1 MEHYNKIS
9 TEMEQL
15 GFKVENDLFIYD
27 NITYNNMIING
38 QQYQQPQHNYIYLR
52 YIGEGYIKDA
62 TCADSIADECADS
75 DSDRHD
81 ISNIQEISQFDFL
94 NEKKEPVTTICVSD
108 INDIKFFLG
117 L

>member
-1 MEHYNKIS
+1 MEHYNKIKK
-9 TEMEQL
+9 EMEQL

-38 QQYQQPQHNYIYLR
+38 QQYQQPQHNYIYLQ
-52 YIGEGYIKDA
+52 YIGEGYIKTA
-62 TCADSIADECADS
+62 TCADSGADS
-75 DSDRHD
+75 DSDHHETA
-81 ISNIQEISQFDFL
+81 NIQEISQFDFL

>member
-1 MEHYNKIS
+1 
-9 TEMEQL
+9 MEQL

-38 QQYQQPQHNYIYLR
+38 QQYRQPQHNYIYLQ
-52 YIGEGYIKDA
+52 YIGEGYIKDIN
-62 TCADSIADECADS
+62 SADS
-75 DSDRHD
+75 DVEENSTPISEFD
-81 ISNIQEISQFDFL
+81 IL
-94 NEKKEPVTTICVSD
+94 NENKEPVTTICASD

>member
-1 MEHYNKIS
+1 MNHYNKIS
-9 TEMEQL
+9 TELEQL
-15 GFKVENDLFIYD
+15 GFKKENDLFIFD

-38 QQYQQPQHNYIYLR
+38 QQYQQPQHNYIYLQ
-52 YIGEGYIKDA
+52 YIGEGYIKD
-62 TCADSIADECADS
+62 TIDLADECTDS
-75 DSDRHD
+75 DSDHHD

>member
-1 MEHYNKIS
+1 MNHYNKIS
-9 TEMEQL
+9 TELEQL
-15 GFKVENDLFIYD
+15 GFKKENDLFIFD

-38 QQYQQPQHNYIYLR
+38 QQYQQPHHNYIYLR

-62 TCADSIADECADS
+62 TCADECDDS
-75 DSDRHD
+75 DIDHHD

>member
-9 TEMEQL
+9 TELEQL
-15 GFKVENDLFIYD
+15 GFKKENDLFIYD

-38 QQYQQPQHNYIYLR
+38 QQYQQPQHNYIYLQ
-52 YIGEGYIKDA
+52 YVGDGYIKDVD
-62 TCADSIADECADS
+62 CGES
-75 DSDRHD
+75 DAEE
-81 ISNIQEISQFDFL
+81 NITEISEFDFL
-94 NEKKEPVTTICVSD
+94 DEKKNPITTICASD